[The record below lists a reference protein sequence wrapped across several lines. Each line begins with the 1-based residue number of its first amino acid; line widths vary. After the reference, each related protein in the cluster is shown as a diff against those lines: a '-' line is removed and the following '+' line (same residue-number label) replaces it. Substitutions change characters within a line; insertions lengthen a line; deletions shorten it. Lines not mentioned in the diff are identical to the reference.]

1 MFEGLIGSVIGGIGS
16 LLGGSMASQSAA
28 ENNRIQLQIAQQNME
43 MQREFAQ
50 NGIRWKAYDAQM
62 AGLHPAFAM
71 GASTNSFSPV
81 GVNLQSDPMG
91 SFVGQA
97 GQHLGRAAEAV
108 KSGLER
114 KDDLMAKTAQALQ
127 LNRMGL
133 ENELLRSQIARTN
146 QQIGPGIPAYG
157 QTSPGGG
164 STGDVIT
171 RPGLGTYEM
180 KPNEVTTTLPANQH
194 TVAGPAG
201 AQNEWRLGPNGA
213 LQPFPPKDL
222 KVEDEFGAPLMAR
235 WLASQSYYRPPEA
248 VWRQVWPGAIDVT
261 WSTPAIGWVPVYG
274 GRRGGEMLGGRAGRP
289 LIPSSWHHA
298 PPMPGSYRGG
308 GFIGGQR

>member
-1 MFEGLIGSVIGGIGS
+1 MFEGLLGSVIGGIS
-16 LLGGSMASQSAA
+16 SIFGGSMASQAAA
-28 ENNRIQLQIAQQNME
+28 ENNRMQLQIAQQNME

-50 NGIRWKAYDAQM
+50 NGIRWKAYDAQQ

-71 GASTNSFSPV
+71 GASTNSYTPV
-81 GVNLQSDPMG
+81 SATFQPDPMG
-91 SFVGQA
+91 SYVSQA

-171 RPGLGTYEM
+171 RPGLGTFEM
-180 KPNEVTTTLPANQH
+180 KPNEITTQIPGNPAH
-194 TVAGPAG
+194 TAGPAA
-201 AQNEWRLGPNGA
+201 AQNQWAIGPNGA

-235 WLASQSYYRPPEA
+235 WLATQSYYRPPEA
-248 VWRQVWPGAIDVT
+248 IWRQAYPNATGVKWDTA
-261 WSTPAIGWVPVYG
+261 SLGWVPVY
-274 GRRGGEMLGGRAGRP
+274 ASP
-289 LIPSSWHHA
+289 NPSSFDRSRSISGVRNGQFVRGN
-298 PPMPGSYRGG
+298 PLTVPMPR
-308 GFIGGQR
+308 